1 MRAEKATVGRT
12 RRARRRGTERVVIK
26 PRGEEEEE
34 EEEKEEEGVEDR
46 LSSL

>member
-12 RRARRRGTERVVIK
+12 RRARRRGTERVVIR
-26 PRGEEEEE
+26 PRGEEEKE
-34 EEEKEEEGVEDR
+34 EEEGVEDR